1 MGKILPTL
9 YVNIIPRTSFIVNL
23 HSVVCLNVRE
33 LITRSRRHVWS
44 LSDSSG
50 IRTHKHLVRKR
61 TLNHLV
67 KLAKWLGVRLRTK
80 RLWVRIPLLSLILPT
95 LCKLVCRYWDIFLSV
110 PFVPRI
116 YLSVYTTYISFQN
129 LHPLPAKFL
138 NLCLIHLP
146 RAP

>member
-9 YVNIIPRTSFIVNL
+9 YVNIIPRTCFRVNL
-23 HSVVCLNVRE
+23 RSIVCLNVKE
-33 LITRSRRHVWS
+33 LVARSRRHVWS

-50 IRTHKHLVRKR
+50 IRTHSHLVHKR

-67 KLAKWLGVRLRTK
+67 KLAKWLAIRLRTK

-95 LCKLVCRYWDIFLSV
+95 LCKLVYRYWDIFSSV
-110 PFVPRI
+110 PLVPRI
-116 YLSVYTTYISFQN
+116 YLSVSTTYLSFQN

-138 NLCLIHLP
+138 NLCLIHLQRVP
-146 RAP
+146 